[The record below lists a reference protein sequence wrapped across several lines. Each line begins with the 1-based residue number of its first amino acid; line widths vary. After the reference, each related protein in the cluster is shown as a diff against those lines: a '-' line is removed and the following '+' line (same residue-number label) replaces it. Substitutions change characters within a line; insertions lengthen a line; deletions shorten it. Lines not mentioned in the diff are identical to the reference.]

1 MKKTVLY
8 LATALLFGI
17 GTIAVSCGS
26 DDTDTRPAT
35 EPVFPEAVNATIPA
49 GGQYTLTFE
58 ADRDWTVSIPSS
70 GDAAKWFWMLDGSQE
85 ARVLRG
91 TAGTA
96 TVVLATLEEE
106 NFTSNPSCEVTLT
119 LQDKRGN
126 DHSKVIATV
135 TIGKLDRAIAVY
147 ACQLD
152 EFGDFAYNPDSESG
166 LSYLYESTPAT
177 GLELV
182 WPEGRSEFSLPIL
195 VESNFDW
202 SFRGALPAWINDLS
216 ISGGKGGK
224 GGTKTEIRLTGNR
237 MRYPLDGATAT
248 LNLGTADETVPV
260 EITIPACRNIL
271 IKDFAAEAKFNHKGE
286 VYNSGTSSYTEGV
299 AHGEITATDGL
310 MLYVFAE
317 KTQWGSTWL
326 SDDPEDIAWIE
337 LSLADWN
344 PENGVVQSRRLEV
357 GAQLNLGSARK
368 GYVLALPAAVAAEVE
383 ESWMLTD
390 GDVIKPE
397 YEAYIVT
404 TVNQTANPGPIS
416 PSADDATLA
425 DAGAMFTKYTN
436 DDWQFGAIKW
446 EFDTPFIYNLTYNA
460 TWGNDGWNL
469 VFDTPY
475 SSFKRFETDE
485 DFNDFTELT
494 DNDADW
500 LTYSDPWKTVYMT
513 PSIPEQQEV
522 KNGLIA
528 FYDEAG
534 GLVAVIHCV
543 FDKNATPGGDEAFK
557 VEFVYPDYAPQYG
570 ATLEPVTEGHDLYWN
585 YYGDWI
591 SQGIPVYQ
599 LTYASES
606 ASSMATLQVSPY
618 GSTMVMPYQEE
629 DTSWISYDWMND
641 DGTQL
646 TIYMDKSKITKDN
659 TDEYGNAMFQF
670 LDSQWAVKAVV
681 ICTAAY

>member
-8 LATALLFGI
+8 LATVLLSGI
-17 GTIAVSCGS
+17 GILAVSCGS
-26 DDTDTRPAT
+26 DDTDPRPAT

-58 ADRDWTVSIPSS
+58 TDRDWTVSIPST
-70 GDAAKWFWMLDGSQE
+70 GQAAKWFWMLDGGQE
-85 ARVLRG
+85 ARILRG
-91 TAGTA
+91 AAGKV

-106 NFTSNPSCEVTLT
+106 NYTVEPTCEVTLT
-119 LQDKRGN
+119 QKDKRGN
-126 DHSKVIATV
+126 DVSKVIATV
-135 TIGKLDRAIAVY
+135 CVGKIDRTIAVY

-152 EFGDFAYNPDSESG
+152 EFGDFAYNPDAESG
-166 LSYLYESTPAT
+166 LSYLYRPTPASS
-177 GLELV
+177 LELV
-182 WPEGRSEFSLPIL
+182 WPEGRSEFSLPVL

-202 SFRGALPAWINDLS
+202 SFRGALPAWIKDLAVS
-216 ISGGKGGK
+216 GGK

-248 LNLGTADETVPV
+248 LNIGTADETVPV
-260 EITIPACRNIL
+260 EITIPACRNLFIS
-271 IKDFAAEAKFNHKGE
+271 DFAAESKFNHKGE

-299 AHGEITATDGL
+299 AHGELTGAAGL
-310 MLYVFAE
+310 TLYVFSE
-317 KTQWGSTWL
+317 KNQWGMTLL
-326 SDDPEDIAWIE
+326 SDDPEDIAWME

-344 PENGVVQSRRLEV
+344 PENGVVQGRRLEV
-357 GAQLNLGSARK
+357 GVQLNLGSARK
-368 GYVLALPAAVAAEVE
+368 GYVLALPAAIAAEVG

-404 TVNQTANPGPIS
+404 TVEQSANPGPIS

-425 DAGAMFTKYTN
+425 DAGAKFTKYSG
-436 DDWQFGAIKW
+436 DDWQFNAIKW

-475 SSFKRFETDE
+475 SSFKRFETDL
-485 DFNDFTELT
+485 DFNNFTELT

-500 LTYSDPWKTVYMT
+500 LTYSDSWKTVYMT
-513 PSIPEQQEV
+513 PSIPEQQDV

-570 ATLEPVTEGHDLYWN
+570 ATLEPVSEGHDLYWN
-585 YYGDWI
+585 YYDDWI

-599 LTYASES
+599 LTYASDS

-618 GSTMVMPYQEE
+618 NTIMVMPYQGDESDNWVTYE
-629 DTSWISYDWMND
+629 WMND

-646 TIYMDKSKITKDN
+646 AIYMDKAKINADN
-659 TDEYGNAMFQF
+659 VDDYGNAMFQL
-670 LDSQWAVKAVV
+670 LDEQWNVKAVIV
-681 ICTAAY
+681 CTVAY